1 MSHRL
6 VPHSAIRARAEP
18 ACWGSGPVQTP
29 PCIAQPAADPDRRPR
44 LTIGASMRRHLT
56 ATFTVLAVL
65 ALAAGLGAADA
76 AAAAPAADAG
86 SNAASTLSVMDLY
99 LHSMPVGGILTVL
112 SFVCFSLA
120 LTWTF
125 TLRSDDLV
133 PTAITEEIHQ
143 LFAEGATDEAVEQA
157 KGVVAGSPSMLGN
170 VIAAAL
176 DKKDFGYQAMVEAA
190 EEVGLAE
197 HTKYSNK
204 VGWLSLFSSSA
215 TLLGLLGTVSG
226 IIGSFL
232 KMASNPGGVDPNML
246 AMNIGEALVCTFMG
260 LAIAIVGLY
269 FYFFLRNRVNQAALD
284 TGVYAKEVLDY
295 FRADR

>member
-1 MSHRL
+1 
-6 VPHSAIRARAEP
+6 
-18 ACWGSGPVQTP
+18 
-29 PCIAQPAADPDRRPR
+29 
-44 LTIGASMRRHLT
+44 MRRLLIT
-56 ATFTVLAVL
+56 SFTVLALV
-65 ALAAGLGAADA
+65 AFTAATASAADA
-76 AAAAPAADAG
+76 A
-86 SNAASTLSVMDLY
+86 NAAKSLSVFDLY
-99 LHSMPVGGILTVL
+99 LHSMPVGGILTIL

-125 TLRSDDLV
+125 TLRSEDMV
-133 PTAITEEIHQ
+133 PVGITEEIHQ

-157 KGVVAGSPSMLGN
+157 KSVVAGSPTMLGN
-170 VIAAAL
+170 VIAGAL
-176 DKKDFGYQAMVEAA
+176 DKKDFGYQAMCEAA

-197 HTKYSNK
+197 HTKYTNK
-204 VGWLSLFSSSA
+204 VSWLGLFSSSA

-269 FYFFLRNRVNQAALD
+269 FFFFLRNRVNQAALD
-284 TGVYAKEVLDY
+284 TAVYTKEILDY
-295 FRADR
+295 FRENR

>member
-1 MSHRL
+1 MSRF
-6 VPHSAIRARAEP
+6 
-18 ACWGSGPVQTP
+18 
-29 PCIAQPAADPDRRPR
+29 
-44 LTIGASMRRHLT
+44 LTT
-56 ATFTVLAVL
+56 TFTVLALV
-65 ALAAGLGAADA
+65 AITAATASAAEA
-76 AAAAPAADAG
+76 AAAG
-86 SNAASTLSVMDLY
+86 KSISVFDLY
-99 LHSMPVGGILTVL
+99 LHSMPIGGVLTIL

-125 TLRSDDLV
+125 TLRSEDMV
-133 PTAITEEIHQ
+133 PVGITEEIHQ

-176 DKKDFGYQAMVEAA
+176 DKKDFGYQAMIEAA

-197 HTKYSNK
+197 HTKYTGK
-204 VGWLSLFSSSA
+204 VSWLGLFSSSA

-269 FYFFLRNRVNQAALD
+269 FFFFLRNRVNQAALD
-284 TGVYAKEVLDY
+284 TSVYTKEILDY
-295 FRADR
+295 FRSDR